1 MQSISATLSMSL
13 SLLLSLTLSLSL
25 YFVSSY
31 DFLIAFIISFQ
42 NMYGSRG
49 SVKPTSRND
58 DHLRSDDGQTHTHT
72 PIPLIDSAHP
82 VGWAE

>member
-42 NMYGSRG
+42 NMNG
-49 SVKPTSRND
+49 
-58 DHLRSDDGQTHTHT
+58 
-72 PIPLIDSAHP
+72 
-82 VGWAE
+82 